1 MVAMKVTNQVVT
13 ERILAGRAIMDPLAE
28 ETHSSRSLPVSR
40 VRRPRLVFFRGFET
54 ALSSTTSVVHSVW
67 EVPPALCSKGHM
79 HSHGGS
85 GGSGAAGVLTL
96 SEVGVLSLS

>member
-40 VRRPRLVFFRGFET
+40 VSRPRLLSRRRDGTVVDYFRLP
-54 ALSSTTSVVHSVW
+54 LS
-67 EVPPALCSKGHM
+67 L
-79 HSHGGS
+79 GGS
-85 GGSGAAGVLTL
+85 TGALLQRAHQDHTQCYYCT
-96 SEVGVLSLS
+96 SSAYEVEITEC